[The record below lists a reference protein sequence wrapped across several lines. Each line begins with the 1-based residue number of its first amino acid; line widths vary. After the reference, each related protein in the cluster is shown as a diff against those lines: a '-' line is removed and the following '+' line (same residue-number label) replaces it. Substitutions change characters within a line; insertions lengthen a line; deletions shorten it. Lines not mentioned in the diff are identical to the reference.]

1 MSPTPKRLAIE
12 RIQRKATGLA
22 MAAAAEISDT
32 DVLDAPSDTE
42 GSFAP
47 RRARTCS
54 CPVAKVFAYW
64 DGADWWCHTC
74 GYELSAGTYQ
84 KLAQVQ
90 QRGRR

>member
-22 MAAAAEISDT
+22 IAAAAEVSDT

-42 GSFAP
+42 GSSAP

-54 CPVAKVFAYW
+54 CPDTKVMAYR
-64 DGADWWCHTC
+64 DGTDLWCHTC

-84 KLAQVQ
+84 RLAQGQ
-90 QRGRR
+90 QRGCR